1 MSELAVIIDGKKYEV
16 EIKSPPQAGTSAFEV
31 VVNGE
36 KKLIEVPG
44 WDQNIVEWH
53 WFEIEGRSYEV
64 DIDQE
69 LNWVKSPNGLHR
81 IEVQDIRAGKQAR
94 PASRDNRVKAPIPGL
109 ITAVFVEAG
118 QKVEAGQPLLILE
131 AMKMENEINAPVTGV
146 VSKLNAHVGKSALL
160 NEVLAEIE

>member
-1 MSELAVIIDGKKYEV
+1 MSELAVIIDGKKYQV
-16 EIKSPPQAGTSAFEV
+16 EIKAPPRAGTSAFEV

-44 WDQNIVEWH
+44 WDQSIVEWH